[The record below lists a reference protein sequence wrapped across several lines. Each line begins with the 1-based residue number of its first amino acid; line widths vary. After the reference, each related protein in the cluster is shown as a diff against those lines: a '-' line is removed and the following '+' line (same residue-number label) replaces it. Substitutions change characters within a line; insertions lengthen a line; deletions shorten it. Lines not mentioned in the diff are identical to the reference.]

1 MGDIAV
7 RVRIYGRVQGVGFRY
22 FVQSRSRSLGLVGWV
37 RNRGDGT
44 VEALAEG
51 PADVVDGWIELL
63 REGAPASRVDRV
75 ETRSVDLSGAFT
87 AFSIAPSAI

>member
-1 MGDIAV
+1 MSAVAIRV
-7 RVRIYGRVQGVGFRY
+7 RVYGRVQGVGFRY

-37 RNRGDGT
+37 RNRSDGS

-51 PADVVDGWIELL
+51 PSSTVEEWIDLL

-75 ETRSVDLSGAFT
+75 ESRRVDPSGAFT
-87 AFSIAPSAI
+87 AFSIAPSSV